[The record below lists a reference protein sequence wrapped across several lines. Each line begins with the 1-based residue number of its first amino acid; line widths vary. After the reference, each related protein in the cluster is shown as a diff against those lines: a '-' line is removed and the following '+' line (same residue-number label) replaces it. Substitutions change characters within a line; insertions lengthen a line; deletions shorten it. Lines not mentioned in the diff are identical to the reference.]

1 MDRDIAIY
9 LRLARKAGSKP
20 ERDYYV
26 ECAKSLLRRMGID
39 TSGIHEDPNIAMV
52 EIEEGVVGKGT
63 AANPYGRYGYLFER
77 IDSL

>member
-1 MDRDIAIY
+1 MEKDIAIY

-39 TSGIHEDPNIAMV
+39 TSGIHDDPNIAMV
-52 EIEEGVVGKGT
+52 EI
-63 AANPYGRYGYLFER
+63 
-77 IDSL
+77 